1 MVKAVKKRSS
11 EFNLKEGSVA
21 CKVCDTM
28 ICRLKVLKL
37 KRANEGITEIESS
50 LINLFDVELE
60 DLKED

>member
-1 MVKAVKKRSS
+1 M
-11 EFNLKEGSVA
+11 A

-60 DLKED
+60 DLKEDQKEEEFVKYTLEKVQ